1 MRRQAHQGASR
12 ADAARSQPD
21 NRCSPSSSFFPR
33 LSERSC
39 RAIGPGRA
47 GHPARPSLARSLTP
61 TPPHRLT
68 RAQGLEYKPWNA
80 QLNLGAFVDLG
91 ANTVSGFSRLEV
103 DAGKVGKVVADVEG
117 VEVQKD
123 WHLPW
128 EWAEGRLELLSLIH
142 I

>member
-1 MRRQAHQGASR
+1 MNVR
-12 ADAARSQPD
+12 AARSVPGGA
-21 NRCSPSSSFFPR
+21 RVTPRPLSPAHSPR
-33 LSERSC
+33 
-39 RAIGPGRA
+39 
-47 GHPARPSLARSLTP
+47 HPRPIASL
-61 TPPHRLT
+61 

-80 QLNLGAFVDLG
+80 QLNLGVFVDLG

-128 EWAEGRLELLSLIH
+128 EWAEGRLELSRGRRPAEGDPRRAGL
-142 I
+142 